1 MERVVMEKIEENLVD
16 STRIPE
22 SLFGLFWELEPETIH
37 IVRHGDFVMG
47 RIMERGNWEAMRWL
61 LKTYS
66 KKQLASFLKKRG
78 RRILPPRELNYWSLI
93 TGIAKEKR
101 TEWVRESRE
110 NNSVWSAKH
119 AH

>member
-1 MERVVMEKIEENLVD
+1 MERVVMGKTEENLAD

-22 SLFGLFWELEPETIH
+22 SLFELFWELEPETIH
-37 IVRHGDFVMG
+37 IVRHGDFVMS

-78 RRILPPRELNYWSLI
+78 RLILPPRELNYWSLV

-101 TEWVRESRE
+101 TDWVRESRGKY
-110 NNSVWSAKH
+110 SVWSGRY